1 MSVARAA
8 RAPTSPEPVTP
19 PTLARL
25 LGCPDATDG
34 APANKGDLCMTSL
47 IRDGG
52 APMWAIVFF
61 GLINLVAALRF
72 AYRPA
77 RARLPPIV
85 ALALAVLFS
94 IACGVMA
101 DIAAV
106 GSKVP
111 ARPAWANDPRIHLIL
126 LQGLAESMAPGILGF
141 STLSLVALLC
151 AVGLRRLDRESGT
164 H

>member
-1 MSVARAA
+1 MM
-8 RAPTSPEPVTP
+8 
-19 PTLARL
+19 
-25 LGCPDATDG
+25 
-34 APANKGDLCMTSL
+34 NL

-52 APMWAIVFF
+52 APMWAILFF
-61 GLINLVAALRF
+61 GLLDLGAAIHF
-72 AYRPA
+72 AYRPV
-77 RARLPPIV
+77 RAHLPAIA
-85 ALALAVLFS
+85 ALGLAVLSS

-111 ARPAWANDPRIHLIL
+111 ARPEWANDPKIHLLL

-151 AVGLRRLDRESGT
+151 AVGLRRLAAT
-164 H
+164 TTA

>member
-1 MSVARAA
+1 M
-8 RAPTSPEPVTP
+8 
-19 PTLARL
+19 
-25 LGCPDATDG
+25 TD
-34 APANKGDLCMTSL
+34 L

-52 APMWAIVFF
+52 APMWAILFF
-61 GLINLVAALRF
+61 GLVNLGAALRF

-85 ALALAVLFS
+85 ALSLAVLFS

-111 ARPAWANDPRIHLIL
+111 ARPEWANSPKIHLVL
-126 LQGLAESMAPGILGF
+126 LRGLAESMAPGILGF
-141 STLSLVALLC
+141 SALSLVALLC
-151 AVGLRRLDRESGT
+151 AVGLRRLASSE
-164 H
+164 

>member
-1 MSVARAA
+1 
-8 RAPTSPEPVTP
+8 
-19 PTLARL
+19 
-25 LGCPDATDG
+25 
-34 APANKGDLCMTSL
+34 MTNL

-52 APMWAIVFF
+52 APMWAILFF
-61 GLINLVAALRF
+61 GVLNLAAALRF

-77 RARLPPIV
+77 RAHLPPII

-111 ARPAWANDPRIHLIL
+111 ARPEWANDPKIHLIL

-141 STLSLVALLC
+141 STLSLVSLLA
-151 AVGLRRLDRESGT
+151 AVGLRRLNHPTS
-164 H
+164 

>member
-1 MSVARAA
+1 
-8 RAPTSPEPVTP
+8 
-19 PTLARL
+19 
-25 LGCPDATDG
+25 
-34 APANKGDLCMTSL
+34 MTSL

-52 APMWAIVFF
+52 APMWAILFF
-61 GLINLVAALRF
+61 GLVNLGAALRF

-111 ARPAWANDPRIHLIL
+111 ARPEWANDPRR
-126 LQGLAESMAPGILGF
+126 F
-141 STLSLVALLC
+141 T
-151 AVGLRRLDRESGT
+151 
-164 H
+164 

>member
-1 MSVARAA
+1 
-8 RAPTSPEPVTP
+8 
-19 PTLARL
+19 
-25 LGCPDATDG
+25 
-34 APANKGDLCMTSL
+34 MTSL

-52 APMWAIVFF
+52 APMWAILLF
-61 GLINLVAALRF
+61 GLANLLAALRF

-77 RARLPPIV
+77 RASLPPIV

-94 IACGVMA
+94 IPCGVMA

-111 ARPAWANDPRIHLIL
+111 ARPEWANSPRIHLIL
-126 LQGLAESMAPGILGF
+126 LQGLSESMAPGILGF

-151 AVGLRRLDRESGT
+151 AVGLRRLGRQSGI

>member
-1 MSVARAA
+1 MV
-8 RAPTSPEPVTP
+8 
-19 PTLARL
+19 
-25 LGCPDATDG
+25 
-34 APANKGDLCMTSL
+34 NL

-52 APMWAIVFF
+52 APMWAILFF
-61 GLINLVAALRF
+61 GLINLGAALRF

-77 RARLPPIV
+77 RAQLPPIA

-111 ARPAWANDPRIHLIL
+111 ARPEWANNPRIHLIL

-141 STLSLVALLC
+141 SALSLVALLC
-151 AVGLRRLDRESGT
+151 AVGLRRLDQTLMR
-164 H
+164 

>member
-1 MSVARAA
+1 
-8 RAPTSPEPVTP
+8 
-19 PTLARL
+19 
-25 LGCPDATDG
+25 
-34 APANKGDLCMTSL
+34 MTSL

-52 APMWAIVFF
+52 APMWAILFF
-61 GLINLVAALRF
+61 GLAQPRGGAALRVS
-72 AYRPA
+72 RRR

-111 ARPAWANDPRIHLIL
+111 ARPEWANDPKIHLIL

-141 STLSLVALLC
+141 SALSLVALLC
-151 AVGLRRLDRESGT
+151 AVGLRRLGSQE
-164 H
+164 

>member
-1 MSVARAA
+1 MS
-8 RAPTSPEPVTP
+8 
-19 PTLARL
+19 
-25 LGCPDATDG
+25 D
-34 APANKGDLCMTSL
+34 L

-52 APMWAIVFF
+52 APMWAILFF
-61 GLINLVAALRF
+61 SLVNLGAALRF

-77 RARLPPIV
+77 RARIPPIV
-85 ALALAVLFS
+85 ALSLAVLFS

-111 ARPAWANDPRIHLIL
+111 ARSEWANFPKIHLLL

-141 STLSLVALLC
+141 SALSLVALLS
-151 AVGLRRLDRESGT
+151 AVGLRRLDSTGI
-164 H
+164 